1 MTTNIEAMLEQLYQ
15 HTSLSRQQSKQLFTS
30 IVAGELANEQLAAAL
45 IAIKM
50 RGETTDEIAGAVDAL
65 LDDAQPFPR
74 PDYPFADIVGT
85 GGDGYNTINISTTSA
100 ILAASMGAKIA
111 KHGNRSVSSKSG
123 SSDVL
128 ASLGVNLTMS
138 AERARQAL
146 DEIGICFIFAQQYHL
161 GFRHAVPVRAA
172 LKTRTIFNIL
182 GPLINPAKP
191 KSQLL
196 GVYSPELITPYAEVV
211 KSLNHQHTLVVHGA
225 GLDEVALH
233 GDTQVAEI
241 KNGKV
246 SHFTLTPAD
255 FGLQKQSVD
264 TLTGGSP
271 EENAQ
276 AMRALLRG
284 EGNPFH
290 ANAVAA
296 NTALL
301 LRLFG
306 HDDIKATTQLALDV
320 LESGK
325 AYETLTQLTTY

>member
-146 DEIGICFIFAQQYHL
+146 DDIGI
-161 GFRHAVPVRAA
+161 A
-172 LKTRTIFNIL
+172 L
-182 GPLINPAKP
+182 
-191 KSQLL
+191 
-196 GVYSPELITPYAEVV
+196 
-211 KSLNHQHTLVVHGA
+211 
-225 GLDEVALH
+225 
-233 GDTQVAEI
+233 
-241 KNGKV
+241 
-246 SHFTLTPAD
+246 
-255 FGLQKQSVD
+255 
-264 TLTGGSP
+264 
-271 EENAQ
+271 
-276 AMRALLRG
+276 
-284 EGNPFH
+284 
-290 ANAVAA
+290 
-296 NTALL
+296 
-301 LRLFG
+301 
-306 HDDIKATTQLALDV
+306 
-320 LESGK
+320 
-325 AYETLTQLTTY
+325 